1 MKKFVF
7 LLVLI
12 LFPFLASAQKDA
24 KAKELLDQSEK
35 EFVKSGGI
43 ESGFTLNVKD
53 VINKVTEVFD
63 GRILLR
69 DNKFFVETPDYAI
82 FFDGKTQWIYNKSFD
97 EVNVSEPDEKGVQ
110 MLNPTSVYTIYK
122 KGCDYKYLGEKT
134 DIKMR
139 KVHEIE
145 LITKGKKED
154 IKKVILQLDKT
165 TLLPLMFHLFFD
177 NGLENI
183 VYINQYKTGQTL
195 PDAVFSFDKTK
206 YPDVEIIDLR

>member
-110 MLNPTSVYTIYK
+110 MLNPTSVYAIYK

-177 NGLENI
+177 NGLENV
-183 VYINQYKTGQTL
+183 VYINQYKTGQTI